1 MNYFDYENH
10 FWREDDMENFSP
22 TATRVYFYL
31 LTLANRNFWQGDI
44 VISDAQFSAK
54 VGVALNS
61 FKKGR
66 TELINRKLIEI
77 EQGGKG
83 YARKTRY
90 RLRCRGSGQVRNQ
103 DRCSDSYQPVTPL
116 YNKTKTETKSKYFN
130 SKNGNSKRGFN
141 TSKGDFD

>member
-10 FWREDDMENFSP
+10 FWREDEMQNFTP
-22 TATRVYFYL
+22 VQTRIYFYL
-31 LTLANRNFWQGDI
+31 LTLANKNFWQGEI

-54 VGVALNS
+54 VGVSLGS
-61 FKKGR
+61 FKKAKADLQER
-66 TELINRKLIEI
+66 NLISY

-90 RLRCRGSGQVRNQ
+90 RLRCRDRLPPNSQVSCQ
-103 DRCSDSYQPVTPL
+103 GATPL
-116 YNKTKTETKSKYFN
+116 YINKHKTETKTYY
-130 SKNGNSKRGFN
+130 SKNGNSKRGFD

>member
-10 FWREDDMENFSP
+10 FWREDEMQSFTP
-22 TATRVYFYL
+22 VQTRIYFYL
-31 LTLANRNFWQGDI
+31 LTLANRNFWQGEI

-54 VGVALNS
+54 VGVSLNS
-61 FKKGR
+61 FKKAKADLQERG
-66 TELINRKLIEI
+66 LISY

-90 RLRCRGSGQVRNQ
+90 RLRCRDRLPPSSQVSCQ
-103 DRCSDSYQPVTPL
+103 GVTPL
-116 YNKTKTETKSKYFN
+116 YSNKHKTETKTYY